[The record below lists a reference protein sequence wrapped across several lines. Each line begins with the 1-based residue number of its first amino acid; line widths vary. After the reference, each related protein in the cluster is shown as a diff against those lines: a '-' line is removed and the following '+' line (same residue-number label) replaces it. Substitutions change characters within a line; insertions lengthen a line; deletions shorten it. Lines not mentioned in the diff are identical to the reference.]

1 LTNVRL
7 LANVTETSDRDDGNE
22 PDPEAIAGMVDA
34 CAGWTLRGYERVD
47 EGTDFVAVVDCTTP
61 DGARTAVLKA
71 TTAGF
76 VPPEVARAEPRL
88 YRLVGRET
96 AIPVPEV
103 YGSVD
108 DHGAYPTPFYLLE
121 YVDGE
126 NVEGRAGAL
135 DSAARERLVREA
147 GANLAALHELGPLPR
162 IGSVGVEAGATDAS
176 RSGARRPEA
185 RRSADDPL
193 DGDLVVRDGD
203 HGPVEDFREWLRAS
217 AEETC
222 DALADGTYFPALAD
236 EPDRF
241 ADLAEA
247 LRAELN
253 ARIDALSAPEPP
265 RLCHWDYR
273 YGNLLVDPDTGE
285 TLAVLDW
292 ANLLAAEPAYNLA
305 KVETHL
311 FELRSEPDERTA
323 ALRETFRAAY
333 ERGRDGW
340 TFTDDVAARID
351 TYLLSCRTEAM
362 ACLPLWHEDATATE
376 KTEREREHRAFVGEY
391 L

>member
-1 LTNVRL
+1 MNDAEDT
-7 LANVTETSDRDDGNE
+7 TEGSTDAPGGSDE
-22 PDPEAIAGMVDA
+22 PDRAAVAGMVEA
-34 CAGWTLRGYERVD
+34 CAGWTLRSYDRAA

-61 DGARTAVLKA
+61 DGSRTAVLKA

-76 VPPEVARAEPRL
+76 VDPEIARAEPRL

-96 AIPVPEV
+96 AIPVPDV
-103 YGSVD
+103 YGFVD
-108 DHGAYPTPFYLLE
+108 DHDAYPTPFYLLE

-126 NVEGRAGAL
+126 NVEGRAGTL
-135 DSAARERLVREA
+135 DPASRERVVREA
-147 GANLAALHELGPLPR
+147 GANLAALHEIGTLPR
-162 IGSVGVEAGATDAS
+162 IGSIGVDTDGADAG
-176 RSGARRPEA
+176 RARRA
-185 RRSADDPL
+185 TDDPL
-193 DGDLVVRDGD
+193 GGDLVVRDGD
-203 HGPVEDFREWLRAS
+203 HGPVDDFREWLRPS
-217 AEETC
+217 VEETC
-222 DALADGTYFPALAD
+222 DALAGGTYFPELAD
-236 EPDRF
+236 KPDRF
-241 ADLAEA
+241 ADLAEP
-247 LRAELN
+247 LRDELH

-305 KVETHL
+305 KVESHL
-311 FELRSEPDERTA
+311 FELRAETDERTV
-323 ALRETFRAAY
+323 ALREIFRTAY

-362 ACLPLWHEDATATE
+362 ACLPLWHEDATTE
-376 KTEREREHRAFVGEY
+376 EKAEREREHRAFVGAY